1 MEPMM
6 TETGRKN
13 SMIVKGV
20 VLAVLV
26 ITVALVAWIRITETT
41 ARIAKPVSRDGM
53 LYAGIPARVEFLPSG
68 SATAPDAPWK
78 ILADVGTVFNAFD
91 PQSELGKLNATP
103 GTGEIEVSRDLGD
116 AIGQA
121 VGISQATRGAFD
133 ITIRP
138 LKTLWKRAADTG
150 NLPADY
156 EIKAALDRVG
166 WGYVSL
172 VRGESNV
179 WRVSR
184 AKPGMELDLG
194 GIVKGWSV
202 DKAVDWLTDRRVK
215 SALVQVGGEI
225 GLIGNSTAGRPW
237 RIGIR
242 HPLDG
247 SKNWTV
253 LSLTGRVAVSTSGN
267 YEQPVKIG
275 GTDYYHIFDPV
286 TGRPVSTDILGVTV
300 VVTSG
305 QSMNARA
312 DGIATAFAVMGV
324 DKSLEMAAT
333 MPGVDVLFIVRDA
346 LTGQPTEKTT
356 PNFNRLRAGG
366 ARD

>member
-1 MEPMM
+1 MA
-6 TETGRKN
+6 ETGRKN
-13 SMIVKGV
+13 SRLVKGV
-20 VLAVLV
+20 VLAALV
-26 ITVALVAWIRITETT
+26 AAVAVVAWIRVTETT
-41 ARIAKPVSRDGM
+41 ARMPEPVSRDGM
-53 LYAGIPARVEFLPSG
+53 LYAGIPARVEFVPFEAAAS
-68 SATAPDAPWK
+68 PDVPWK

-116 AIGQA
+116 AIGQGI
-121 VGISQATRGAFD
+121 GISQVTRGAFD
-133 ITIRP
+133 LTIRP

-150 NLPADY
+150 NLPTDY
-156 EIKAALDRVG
+156 EITAAVDRVG

-172 VRGESNV
+172 VRGESNA

-225 GLIGNSTAGRPW
+225 GLIGDSAVGRPW

-267 YEQPVKIG
+267 YEQPVQIG

-312 DGIATAFAVMGV
+312 DGLATAFAVMGV
-324 DKSLEMAAT
+324 EKSLELAAT
-333 MPGVDVLFIVRDA
+333 MPGVEVLFIVRDA
-346 LTGQPTEKTT
+346 TSGQPTEKTT
-356 PNFNRLRAGG
+356 PNFNRLRAGQ